1 VDTNSN
7 TDWAASNAAVY
18 TKYNDGWC
26 RAGVAKS
33 FQWFRPPVCLSAA
46 LRRHSTFGVH
56 GRQAAASS
64 GIVPLPFHLVKDL
77 YDSNRL
83 TGEKLSLRGGYR
95 LHLLIAVES
104 QS

>member
-1 VDTNSN
+1 MRRFIQSTTTGGAVP
-7 TDWAASNAAVY
+7 ALQKASNGSVHRFVY
-18 TKYNDGWC
+18 RLRCGGIP
-26 RAGVAKS
+26 R
-33 FQWFRPPVCLSAA
+33 SA
-46 LRRHSTFGVH
+46 STV
-56 GRQAAASS
+56 GRQQPAASS

-77 YDSNRL
+77 HDSNRL